1 MKSKTCSYCNEI
13 GHSINNCKHQSIDIL
28 QQKIKTDC
36 VIHLYC
42 ITSFDFNF
50 LLHKLKLLSIPEL
63 RVLYYK
69 NNFSCKLSNKPS
81 KLELEQ
87 YIHSL
92 ITYYSFTNKDYI
104 YIPYCDNNH
113 IWKYANEIYN
123 LTKLKTPL
131 YIYKDIIKIS
141 PRPRLYNI
149 NCNLIC
155 NQIIPFKND
164 DNNCSICFDLI
175 LKNGMCTLNCNHS
188 FCANCINNYLFVS
201 YKNRK
206 NVNCPLCRKDILSI
220 NINDYYSYIYINTTF
235 CQSFIPNYFNQ
246 LPNSSIDKRH
256 IYEKRFYYQNNT
268 NVEDSDED
276 LSPYNYRFEIYLPRN
291 RYNLPSPESTYII
304 HEMRNIDIFLV
315 RRIFITIQR
324 WFLFI
329 SIILILNQIKEYNE
343 SSNDVTHFLQLDY
356 S

>member
-1 MKSKTCSYCNEI
+1 
-13 GHSINNCKHQSIDIL
+13 
-28 QQKIKTDC
+28 
-36 VIHLYC
+36 
-42 ITSFDFNF
+42 
-50 LLHKLKLLSIPEL
+50 
-63 RVLYYK
+63 
-69 NNFSCKLSNKPS
+69 
-81 KLELEQ
+81 
-87 YIHSL
+87 
-92 ITYYSFTNKDYI
+92 
-104 YIPYCDNNH
+104 
-113 IWKYANEIYN
+113 
-123 LTKLKTPL
+123 
-131 YIYKDIIKIS
+131 
-141 PRPRLYNI
+141 
-149 NCNLIC
+149 
-155 NQIIPFKND
+155 
-164 DNNCSICFDLI
+164 
-175 LKNGMCTLNCNHS
+175 
-188 FCANCINNYLFVS
+188 
-201 YKNRK
+201 